1 MATGS
6 RNSDKVAGEMALN
19 PARSIETKRSDLAA
33 ALTSVLRGTAFEN
46 KYPLHPRRLEALGD
60 DVVEDFLSFL
70 SARDA
75 QRPAAVG
82 RSLAQVGVGEKTLL
96 EITSCLR
103 RFSLAA
109 VGDDPAAR
117 AALELVESFTTG
129 VVEGFIRVREE
140 QILSDQ
146 EQLRRALSHA
156 LQSQGLELHVKNHA
170 INTALDGIMLAD
182 LEGRVTY
189 VNPSFLTLWGFT
201 SPDEV
206 VGAHIS
212 DFWVGEEARNVLD
225 ILTRTGGWRGELS
238 VRPRD
243 RRSLSV
249 ELSASLISN
258 EQGQAIGIMTSFMD
272 ITERKRL
279 QTQVLQA
286 QKMDALGLLAGGIAH
301 DFNNLLTAISAN
313 LQLLLLDA
321 PKETDMYHDLMQ
333 IMSTVERGTALTRQL
348 RFFTRQA
355 TGTRQIISLND
366 VVQETWEIFKHT
378 FPPEITI
385 QLSLAPSPWTIEAD
399 PNQMSQVLV
408 NLCMNARD
416 AMTDAPAGP
425 DGRTITI
432 ETANI
437 ELKDEDAARSVG
449 ARPGRYMRLTVRDTG
464 VGMSPELLERLFIPF
479 VTTKGERSGTGL
491 GLAVVYGI
499 VASHQGF
506 IDVQSE
512 VGKGSTFE
520 VFLPMTERREA
531 PIEDLPAPTLVHGQ
545 GTILVVDDEPQV
557 REVISRVLA
566 SCGYTVITAEDGR
579 EALRR
584 FGDGSAI
591 DLVVLDMVMPG
602 MGGRE
607 CLARLREAD
616 AAVRVLI
623 ATGYTSDGSAQELL
637 GEGALAI
644 VEKPL
649 DISSFAGIVQTILG
663 KGGVSLS

>member
-1 MATGS
+1 
-6 RNSDKVAGEMALN
+6 MALN
-19 PARSIETKRSDLAA
+19 PAHGIETKRNDLVKTLSS
-33 ALTSVLRGTAFEN
+33 ALRATALDN
-46 KYPLHPRRLEALGD
+46 RYPLHPRRLEQLGGEIAD
-60 DVVEDFLSFL
+60 DFLGFL
-70 SARDA
+70 SAQD
-75 QRPAAVG
+75 G
-82 RSLAQVGVGEKTLL
+82 RSSSAAGRNLAQIGLGEKTLL
-96 EITSCLR
+96 ALTSCLR
-103 RFSLAA
+103 RFS
-109 VGDDPAAR
+109 R
-117 AALELVESFTTG
+117 AAMGTDPSAAAALDLVESFTSG
-129 VVEGFIRVREE
+129 LVEGFIRVREE

-156 LQSQGLELHVKNHA
+156 LESQGLELRIKNHA

-189 VNPSFLTLWGFT
+189 ANPSFLSLWGFT
-201 SPDEV
+201 SADEV

-212 DFWVGEEARNVLD
+212 DFWNGEEARGILET
-225 ILTRTGGWRGELS
+225 LTRTGGWRGELA
-238 VRPRD
+238 VRRTD
-243 RRSLSV
+243 HSSLSV
-249 ELSASLISN
+249 ELSASLIRN
-258 EQGQAIGIMTSFMD
+258 EQGQATGIMTSFMD

-279 QTQVLQA
+279 QTQILQA

-321 PKETDMYHDLMQ
+321 PKDTEMYHDLMQ

-366 VVQETWEIFKHT
+366 VVTETWEIFKHT

-385 QLSLAPSPWTIEAD
+385 RLSLAPSLWTIEAD
-399 PNQMSQVLV
+399 PNQMSQVVV

-416 AMTDAPAGP
+416 AMTDAPVGPAGSA
-425 DGRTITI
+425 ITI

-437 ELKDEDAARSVG
+437 ELRDEEVGRSVG
-449 ARPGRYMRLTVRDTG
+449 ARAGRYVRLTVRDTG

-479 VTTKGERSGTGL
+479 VTTKGARSGTGL

-499 VASHQGF
+499 VANHRGF
-506 IDVQSE
+506 TDVQSE
-512 VGKGSTFE
+512 VGKGTTFE
-520 VFLPMTERREA
+520 IFLPMTERREETA
-531 PIEDLPAPTLVHGQ
+531 VEDLPAPALARGQ
-545 GTILVVDDEPQV
+545 GTILVVDDEQQV
-557 REVISRVLA
+557 REVISRVLT
-566 SCGYTVITAEDGR
+566 SCGYTVIPAEDGR
-579 EALRR
+579 EALLRY
-584 FGDGSAI
+584 GDGSEI

-607 CLARLREAD
+607 CLARLREAN
-616 AAVRVLI
+616 AAVRVVI

-649 DISSFAGIVQTILG
+649 DISSFAGIVQAILG
-663 KGGVSLS
+663 KEA

>member
-1 MATGS
+1 MP
-6 RNSDKVAGEMALN
+6 EMARN
-19 PARSIETKRSDLAA
+19 PAHVLEKKRNHLVTTLSSALCDAA
-33 ALTSVLRGTAFEN
+33 FDNRYA
-46 KYPLHPRRLEALGD
+46 LHPRRLEQLGREMVD
-60 DVVEDFLSFL
+60 DFLGFL
-70 SARDA
+70 SSQDIRGAFAAGQRLAREGLGE
-75 QRPAAVG
+75 RP
-82 RSLAQVGVGEKTLL
+82 LL
-96 EITSCLR
+96 MLTSCIR
-103 RFSLAA
+103 SVSREAIGPDSAA
-109 VGDDPAAR
+109 PAF
-117 AALELVESFTTG
+117 LDLVESFTSA

-146 EQLRRALSHA
+146 EQLRRALSNA
-156 LQSQGLELHVKNHA
+156 LQSQGLELRIKNHA

-189 VNPSFLTLWGFT
+189 ANSSFLSLWGFD
-201 SPDEV
+201 SPEEV
-206 VGAHIS
+206 VGARIS
-212 DFWVGEEARNVLD
+212 DFWNGEEARSILE
-225 ILTRTGGWRGELS
+225 ILTRTGGWRGELA
-238 VRPRD
+238 VRRRD
-243 RRSLSV
+243 RRSLNV
-249 ELSASLISN
+249 ELSASLIKD
-258 EQGQAIGIMTSFMD
+258 EYGRATGIMTSFMD
-272 ITERKRL
+272 VTERKRL

-321 PKETDMYHDLMQ
+321 PKETAMYHDLMQ

-348 RFFTRQA
+348 RYFTRQA

-366 VVQETWEIFKHT
+366 TVKETWEIFKHT
-378 FPPEITI
+378 FPPAIAI

-416 AMTDAPAGP
+416 AMKDAPGGPAGS
-425 DGRTITI
+425 TIMI

-437 ELKDEDAARSVG
+437 ELRGEDVGRYVG
-449 ARPGRYMRLTVRDTG
+449 ARPGRYVRLTVRDTG

-479 VTTKGERSGTGL
+479 VTTKGASSGTGL

-512 VGKGSTFE
+512 PGKGSTFE
-520 VFLPMTERREA
+520 IFLPMSERQGETQAETA
-531 PIEDLPAPTLVHGQ
+531 PAAALVHGQ

-566 SCGYTVITAEDGR
+566 SCGYTVIAAADGR
-579 EALRR
+579 EALAR
-584 FGDGSAI
+584 FGDGSGI

-607 CLARLREAD
+607 CLAQLRKAN
-616 AAVRVLI
+616 AAVRVVI

-649 DISSFAGIVQTILG
+649 DIAAFAGIVQTILG
-663 KGGVSLS
+663 KEA

>member
-1 MATGS
+1 
-6 RNSDKVAGEMALN
+6 L
-19 PARSIETKRSDLAA
+19 
-33 ALTSVLRGTAFEN
+33 
-46 KYPLHPRRLEALGD
+46 
-60 DVVEDFLSFL
+60 
-70 SARDA
+70 
-75 QRPAAVG
+75 
-82 RSLAQVGVGEKTLL
+82 
-96 EITSCLR
+96 
-103 RFSLAA
+103 
-109 VGDDPAAR
+109 
-117 AALELVESFTTG
+117 
-129 VVEGFIRVREE
+129 IR
-140 QILSDQ
+140 
-146 EQLRRALSHA
+146 
-156 LQSQGLELHVKNHA
+156 
-170 INTALDGIMLAD
+170 
-182 LEGRVTY
+182 
-189 VNPSFLTLWGFT
+189 
-201 SPDEV
+201 
-206 VGAHIS
+206 
-212 DFWVGEEARNVLD
+212 
-225 ILTRTGGWRGELS
+225 
-238 VRPRD
+238 
-243 RRSLSV
+243 
-249 ELSASLISN
+249 N
-258 EQGQAIGIMTSFMD
+258 EQGQATGIMTSFMD

-321 PKETDMYHDLMQ
+321 PKETEMHHDLMQ

-366 VVQETWEIFKHT
+366 VVKETWEIFKHT

-385 QLSLAPSPWTIEAD
+385 QLSLDPAPWTIEAD

-416 AMTDAPAGP
+416 AMTDSPVGPAGS
-425 DGRTITI
+425 TITI

-437 ELKDEDAARSVG
+437 ELREEDVGRYVG
-449 ARPGRYMRLTVRDTG
+449 ARSGRYVRLTVRDTG

-479 VTTKGERSGTGL
+479 VTTKGARSGTGL

-499 VASHQGF
+499 VANHQGF
-506 IDVQSE
+506 TDVQSE

-520 VFLPMTERREA
+520 IFLPMTERQEET
-531 PIEDLPAPTLVHGQ
+531 PVEDLPAPALVHGQ

-566 SCGYTVITAEDGR
+566 SCGYTVIAAEDGR
-579 EALRR
+579 EALLR
-584 FGDGSAI
+584 FGDGSGI

-616 AAVRVLI
+616 AAVRVVI

-649 DISSFAGIVQTILG
+649 DISSFAGMVQTILG
-663 KGGVSLS
+663 KET

>member
-1 MATGS
+1 MA
-6 RNSDKVAGEMALN
+6 RN
-19 PARSIETKRSDLAA
+19 PAHDIETKRHDLVTTLSS
-33 ALTSVLRGTAFEN
+33 ALRSTLFDNR
-46 KYPLHPRRLEALGD
+46 YPLHPRRLEQLGRD
-60 DVVEDFLSFL
+60 IAEEFLGFLSTQDARSP
-70 SARDA
+70 SAA
-75 QRPAAVG
+75 G
-82 RSLAQVGVGEKTLL
+82 RSLAQAGLGEKTLL
-96 EITSCLR
+96 VLASCIR
-103 RFSLAA
+103 RFSRSA
-109 VGDDPAAR
+109 VGTDAAAS
-117 AALELVESFTTG
+117 AALDLVESFTTG
-129 VVEGFIRVREE
+129 IVEGYIKVREE

-146 EQLRRALSHA
+146 EQLRRALSQA
-156 LQSQGLELHVKNHA
+156 LQSQGHDLHIKNHA
-170 INTALDGIMLAD
+170 INTALDGIMFAD

-189 VNPSFLTLWGFT
+189 ANPSFLSLWGFA
-201 SPDEV
+201 SADEV
-206 VGAHIS
+206 MGAHVS
-212 DFWVGEEARNVLD
+212 DFWIGEEARSILE

-238 VRPRD
+238 VRRSD

-249 ELSASLISN
+249 ELSASLIRN
-258 EQGQAIGIMTSFMD
+258 EQGQATGIMTSFMD

-279 QTQVLQA
+279 QAQILQA

-313 LQLLLLDA
+313 IQLLLLDA
-321 PKETDMYHDLMQ
+321 PKETEMYHDLMQ

-366 VVQETWEIFKHT
+366 VVRETWEIFKHT
-378 FPPEITI
+378 FSPEITI

-432 ETANI
+432 ATANI
-437 ELKDEDAARSVG
+437 ELRDEDVGRYVG
-449 ARPGRYMRLTVRDTG
+449 ARPGRWVRLTVRDTG

-479 VTTKGERSGTGL
+479 VTTKGARSGTGL

-499 VASHQGF
+499 VANHQGF
-506 IDVQSE
+506 IDVRSE

-520 VFLPMTERREA
+520 VFLPMTERREETA
-531 PIEDLPAPTLVHGQ
+531 EEKVPAPTLAHGQ

-566 SCGYTVITAEDGR
+566 SCGYTVITADDGR
-579 EALRR
+579 EALLR

-591 DLVVLDMVMPG
+591 DLVILDMVMPG

-616 AAVRVLI
+616 AAVRVII

-637 GEGALAI
+637 GEGALAL

-649 DISSFAGIVQTILG
+649 DISSFAGIVQTVLG
-663 KGGVSLS
+663 KEA

>member
-1 MATGS
+1 
-6 RNSDKVAGEMALN
+6 MALN
-19 PARSIETKRSDLAA
+19 PAHGIEAKRNDLARTLSS
-33 ALTSVLRGTAFEN
+33 ALRTTALDN
-46 KYPLHPRRLEALGD
+46 RYALHPRRLEQVGRKI
-60 DVVEDFLSFL
+60 VEEFFGFL
-70 SARDA
+70 SAQDMRGPFDA
-75 QRPAAVG
+75 G
-82 RSLAQVGVGEKTLL
+82 RGLAQMGLGEKTLCV
-96 EITSCLR
+96 IASCLR
-103 RFSLAA
+103 RFS
-109 VGDDPAAR
+109 R
-117 AALELVESFTTG
+117 AAIGTDSAASTALDLVESFTTG
-129 VVEGFIRVREE
+129 VVEGFIRAREE

-156 LQSQGLELHVKNHA
+156 LQSQGLELRIKNHA

-182 LEGRVTY
+182 LDGRVTY
-189 VNPSFLTLWGFT
+189 ANSSFLSLWGFA
-201 SPDEV
+201 SADEV

-212 DFWVGEEARNVLD
+212 DFWIGGEARDILE
-225 ILTRTGGWRGELS
+225 ILTRTGGWRGELT
-238 VRPRD
+238 VRRRD
-243 RRSLSV
+243 RGSLSV
-249 ELSASLISN
+249 ELSASLIRN
-258 EQGQAIGIMTSFMD
+258 EQGQATGIMTSFMD

-366 VVQETWEIFKHT
+366 VVKETWEIFKHT

-416 AMTDAPAGP
+416 AMTDAPVGPAGS
-425 DGRTITI
+425 TITI
-432 ETANI
+432 ATANI
-437 ELKDEDAARSVG
+437 ELRDDEVGRYVG
-449 ARPGRYMRLTVRDTG
+449 ARPGCYVRLTVRDTG

-479 VTTKGERSGTGL
+479 VTTKGARSGTGL

-499 VASHQGF
+499 VANHQGF
-506 IDVQSE
+506 TDVQSE

-520 VFLPMTERREA
+520 IFLPMTERLEETPA
-531 PIEDLPAPTLVHGQ
+531 EEPPAPALVHGQ

-557 REVISRVLA
+557 REVISRVLT
-566 SCGYTVITAEDGR
+566 SCGYTVIPAEDGR
-579 EALRR
+579 EALQRY
-584 FGDGSAI
+584 GDGSEI

-607 CLARLREAD
+607 CLARLRKAN
-616 AAVRVLI
+616 AAVRVVI
-623 ATGYTSDGSAQELL
+623 ATGYTTDGSAQELL

-649 DISSFAGIVQTILG
+649 DISSFAAIVQTILG
-663 KGGVSLS
+663 KEA

>member
-1 MATGS
+1 MDMAT
-6 RNSDKVAGEMALN
+6 RLYNNDKVMPEMARN
-19 PARSIETKRSDLAA
+19 PAHVLEKKRNHLVTTLSSALCDAA
-33 ALTSVLRGTAFEN
+33 FDNRYA
-46 KYPLHPRRLEALGD
+46 LHPRRLEQLGREMVD
-60 DVVEDFLSFL
+60 DFLGFL
-70 SARDA
+70 SSRDIRGAFAAGQRLAREGLGE
-75 QRPAAVG
+75 RP
-82 RSLAQVGVGEKTLL
+82 LL
-96 EITSCLR
+96 MLTSCIR
-103 RFSLAA
+103 SVSREAIGPDSAA
-109 VGDDPAAR
+109 PAF
-117 AALELVESFTTG
+117 LDLVESFTSA

-146 EQLRRALSHA
+146 EQLRRALSNA
-156 LQSQGLELHVKNHA
+156 LQSQGLELRIKNHA

-189 VNPSFLTLWGFT
+189 ANSSFLSLWGFD
-201 SPDEV
+201 SPEEV
-206 VGAHIS
+206 VGARIS
-212 DFWVGEEARNVLD
+212 DFWNGEEARSILE
-225 ILTRTGGWRGELS
+225 ILTRTGGWRGELA
-238 VRPRD
+238 VRRRD
-243 RRSLSV
+243 RRSLNV
-249 ELSASLISN
+249 ELSASLIKD
-258 EQGQAIGIMTSFMD
+258 EYGRATGIMTSFMD
-272 ITERKRL
+272 VTERKRL

-321 PKETDMYHDLMQ
+321 PKETAMYHDLMQ

-348 RFFTRQA
+348 RYFTRQA

-366 VVQETWEIFKHT
+366 TVKETWEIFKHT
-378 FPPEITI
+378 FPPAIAI
-385 QLSLAPSPWTIEAD
+385 QLSLSPSPWTIEAD

-416 AMTDAPAGP
+416 AMKDAPGGPAGS
-425 DGRTITI
+425 TIMI

-437 ELKDEDAARSVG
+437 ELRGEDVGRSVG
-449 ARPGRYMRLTVRDTG
+449 ARPGRYVRLTVRDTG
-464 VGMSPELLERLFIPF
+464 IGMSPELLERLFIPF
-479 VTTKGERSGTGL
+479 VTTKGASSGTGL

-512 VGKGSTFE
+512 PGKGSTFE
-520 VFLPMTERREA
+520 IFLPMTERQGETQAETA
-531 PIEDLPAPTLVHGQ
+531 PAAALVHGQ

-566 SCGYTVITAEDGR
+566 SCGYTVIAAADGR
-579 EALRR
+579 EALAM
-584 FGDGSAI
+584 FGDGSGI

-607 CLARLREAD
+607 CLAQLRKAN
-616 AAVRVLI
+616 AAVRVVI

-649 DISSFAGIVQTILG
+649 DIAAFAGIVQTILG
-663 KGGVSLS
+663 KEA

>member
-1 MATGS
+1 
-6 RNSDKVAGEMALN
+6 MALN
-19 PARSIETKRSDLAA
+19 PAHGIETKRGDLVAA
-33 ALTSVLRGTAFEN
+33 LSSALTSTAFDN
-46 KYPLHPRRLEALGD
+46 RYPLHPRRFAQLGQ
-60 DVVEDFLSFL
+60 EIAADFLRFL
-70 SARDA
+70 STQDARS
-75 QRPAAVG
+75 PFAAGRNLAHVG
-82 RSLAQVGVGEKTLL
+82 LGEKTLL
-96 EITSCLR
+96 VLTSCIR
-103 RFSLAA
+103 RFSHAA
-109 VGDDPAAR
+109 MGTDPAGA
-117 AALELVESFTTG
+117 AALDLVESYAAG
-129 VVEGFIRVREE
+129 VVEGFIKVREE
-140 QILSDQ
+140 QILSAQ

-156 LQSQGLELHVKNHA
+156 LESQGLELRIKNHA

-189 VNPSFLTLWGFT
+189 ANSSFLSLWGFT
-201 SPDEV
+201 SADQV
-206 VGAHIS
+206 LGARIS
-212 DFWVGEEARNVLD
+212 DFWTGEEAKS
-225 ILTRTGGWRGELS
+225 ILEAHTRTGGWRGELV
-238 VRPRD
+238 VRRRD
-243 RRSLSV
+243 GRSLSV
-249 ELSASLISN
+249 ELSASLIRN
-258 EQGQAIGIMTSFMD
+258 EQGQATGIMTSFMD

-279 QTQVLQA
+279 QTQILQA

-321 PKETDMYHDLMQ
+321 PKETEMYHDLMQ

-355 TGTRQIISLND
+355 TGTRHIISLND
-366 VVQETWEIFKHT
+366 VVKETWEIFKHT

-385 QLSLAPSPWTIEAD
+385 QLSLDPSPWTIEAD

-416 AMTDAPAGP
+416 AMTDAPAQPAGS
-425 DGRTITI
+425 TITI

-437 ELKDEDAARSVG
+437 ELRDDDVGRHVG
-449 ARPGRYMRLTVRDTG
+449 ARPGRYVRLTVRDTG
-464 VGMSPELLERLFIPF
+464 VGMSPELLERMFIPF
-479 VTTKGERSGTGL
+479 VTTKGARSGTGL

-499 VASHQGF
+499 VANHQGF
-506 IDVQSE
+506 TDVQSE

-520 VFLPMTERREA
+520 IFLPMTERQEEA
-531 PIEDLPAPTLVHGQ
+531 AGETPVEDLPAPALVRGQ
-545 GTILVVDDEPQV
+545 GRILVVDDEPQV

-566 SCGYTVITAEDGR
+566 SCGYTVITAEEGR
-579 EALRR
+579 EALER
-584 FGDGSAI
+584 FGDGSGI

-607 CLARLREAD
+607 CLARLRQAN
-616 AAVRVLI
+616 AAVRVVI

-649 DISSFAGIVQTILG
+649 DISSFAGLVQTILG
-663 KGGVSLS
+663 KEA